1 MENGSAARGAY
12 QRVKERLVSLTIEL
26 DDKEHTCRLLSQR
39 IRKERNDS
47 QKQIEEL
54 SNDFK
59 IKSAK
64 KVEDDK
70 KKLHET
76 IQKCD
81 TLLVEKSERTSKF
94 KKTAETL
101 KRANE
106 TTIIQVEEVKKEG
119 EKELASSRKIWR
131 DGENERKK
139 KFLARKMQEVKEV
152 TLKGLEPELET
163 IRVKH
168 QHEIDI
174 LTSEAESQVQSSI
187 QSLNVEHEKS
197 ITEIEEKSQ
206 QSYEKKIDNE
216 LIIFKQRKDHLS
228 KQHHERL
235 RLLKTEYN
243 EEFSEQ
249 RRTQRYELEQ
259 SRLPQTS
266 NVARVRLEEERRL
279 ETLRQQHGDEIKRLE
294 KHHMGEMKESDENSN
309 TELILWCQNI
319 RNQIL
324 GKYGQNGQNQDLGN
338 KTMQNNK
345 NDSNLNSDNFIH
357 HISSSTSRIG
367 VYLSSDWSSQELDQY
382 IKQRSSSSS
391 SSSSLS
397 SSMNSIQEKQT
408 GLKLIENI
416 DNIEKYRDG
425 SIENVIRKLEAQQV
439 VKEEEIRKKYS
450 EIENQIRKSHE
461 KDVEMKKT
469 NQLNDFQERNKIEEL
484 ITKLER
490 EQNNSR
496 YVSIRNTRAFITHNI
511 YTHTHM
517 RA

>member
-1 MENGSAARGAY
+1 
-12 QRVKERLVSLTIEL
+12 
-26 DDKEHTCRLLSQR
+26 
-39 IRKERNDS
+39 
-47 QKQIEEL
+47 
-54 SNDFK
+54 
-59 IKSAK
+59 
-64 KVEDDK
+64 
-70 KKLHET
+70 
-76 IQKCD
+76 
-81 TLLVEKSERTSKF
+81 
-94 KKTAETL
+94 
-101 KRANE
+101 
-106 TTIIQVEEVKKEG
+106 
-119 EKELASSRKIWR
+119 
-131 DGENERKK
+131 
-139 KFLARKMQEVKEV
+139 
-152 TLKGLEPELET
+152 
-163 IRVKH
+163 
-168 QHEIDI
+168 
-174 LTSEAESQVQSSI
+174 
-187 QSLNVEHEKS
+187 
-197 ITEIEEKSQ
+197 
-206 QSYEKKIDNE
+206 
-216 LIIFKQRKDHLS
+216 
-228 KQHHERL
+228 
-235 RLLKTEYN
+235 
-243 EEFSEQ
+243 
-249 RRTQRYELEQ
+249 
-259 SRLPQTS
+259 
-266 NVARVRLEEERRL
+266 
-279 ETLRQQHGDEIKRLE
+279 
-294 KHHMGEMKESDENSN
+294 MGEMKESDENSN

-490 EQNNSR
+490 EQNNSSAR
-496 YVSIRNTRAFITHNI
+496 VKLLQTDYLTAQQDLSEFKQA
-511 YTHTHM
+511 
-517 RA
+517 AK

>member
-279 ETLRQQHGDEIKRLE
+279 ETLRQQVNE
-294 KHHMGEMKESDENSN
+294 
-309 TELILWCQNI
+309 
-319 RNQIL
+319 
-324 GKYGQNGQNQDLGN
+324 
-338 KTMQNNK
+338 
-345 NDSNLNSDNFIH
+345 
-357 HISSSTSRIG
+357 
-367 VYLSSDWSSQELDQY
+367 YLS
-382 IKQRSSSSS
+382 
-391 SSSSLS
+391 
-397 SSMNSIQEKQT
+397 
-408 GLKLIENI
+408 G
-416 DNIEKYRDG
+416 
-425 SIENVIRKLEAQQV
+425 
-439 VKEEEIRKKYS
+439 
-450 EIENQIRKSHE
+450 
-461 KDVEMKKT
+461 
-469 NQLNDFQERNKIEEL
+469 
-484 ITKLER
+484 
-490 EQNNSR
+490 
-496 YVSIRNTRAFITHNI
+496 
-511 YTHTHM
+511 
-517 RA
+517 